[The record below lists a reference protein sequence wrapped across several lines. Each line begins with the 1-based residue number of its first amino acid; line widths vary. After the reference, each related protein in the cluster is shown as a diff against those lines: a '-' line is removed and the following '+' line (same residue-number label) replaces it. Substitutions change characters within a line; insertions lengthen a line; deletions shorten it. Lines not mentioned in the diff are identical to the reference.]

1 MHQSQFD
8 RIRDPLVEHFTLEE
22 LPKIAPWVAEQIEA
36 EGRGR
41 VFAILEDMGELE
53 SAHSMRSW
61 VTALHRSTGGLRE
74 ALQA

>member
-8 RIRDPLVEHFTLEE
+8 RVRDPLVEHFTLDE
-22 LPKIAPWVAEQIEA
+22 LPRIAPWVAEQIDA

-41 VFAILEDMGELE
+41 VLAILGAMGEPQAE
-53 SAHSMRSW
+53 HSMRSW
-61 VTALHRSTGGLRE
+61 VTAVHRSAGDLRE